1 MSVVVIDLR
10 HSDSDDGETKQQKRV
25 IDPNKR
31 RRRSNLAVHRELE
44 DLKREL
50 AASRASQDK
59 AQTDAAQ
66 AQAEC
71 DTAVAGLATAK
82 SAHGREI
89 NALTAKVAEL
99 KTERDITRDSTSA
112 IVSSMEERSKAEQR
126 TLQEAQIQIAA
137 LQKESANSKATL
149 REEHN
154 TAKEY
159 AAATLQA
166 EKDACATMNTEL
178 AKVRQ
183 GYIQMCKLLKA
194 SQKETG
200 DAEKAHRETLTASQ
214 TETQVAMTAH
224 AVAKELCSEM
234 GKRLALYKTMAENRD
249 DSKEAPMDDP
259 RPTTSMSQIPSQ
271 TTHTQRD
278 KKDLLKS
285 TTSETKSGSRLE
297 DPSSKLTTVQG
308 ESHDPPFSHPTPSSI
323 PSSNSTYS
331 IHFQHD
337 HYATPSCPLHTQTP
351 DNARATS
358 Q

>member
-10 HSDSDDGETKQQKRV
+10 QSDSDDGETEQHKRV

-31 RRRSNLAVHRELE
+31 SRRSNLAVAPDPNKRSRRSNLADRELE

-71 DTAVAGLATAK
+71 DTAVAGLAAAK
-82 SAHGREI
+82 SAHGGEI

-99 KTERDITRDSTSA
+99 KKERDITRDSTSA
-112 IVSSMEERSKAEQR
+112 IVSSMEERSKAEQ
-126 TLQEAQIQIAA
+126 TILQEAQIQIAA

-154 TAKEY
+154 TAKKY
-159 AAATLQA
+159 AAAALQA
-166 EKDACATMNTEL
+166 EKDACAIMNTEL

-194 SQKETG
+194 SQKEAG

-234 GKRLALYKTMAENRD
+234 SKRLALYKTMAENRD
-249 DSKEAPMDDP
+249 DSKEAPMDDT
-259 RPTTSMSQIPSQ
+259 RPT
-271 TTHTQRD
+271 
-278 KKDLLKS
+278 
-285 TTSETKSGSRLE
+285 TKSGSRLE
-297 DPSSKLTTVQG
+297 DPSSKLTSLQG
-308 ESHDPPFSHPTPSSI
+308 E
-323 PSSNSTYS
+323 
-331 IHFQHD
+331 
-337 HYATPSCPLHTQTP
+337 
-351 DNARATS
+351 
-358 Q
+358 